1 METLVIYKELG
12 KLKVTPASNYDA
24 HILDA
29 RKIQDASAFESPKE
43 IIDYYVK
50 WFGSSESDFLV
61 KC

>member
-29 RKIQDASAFESPKE
+29 RKIQDASAFRSPAE
-43 IIDYYVK
+43 VIEYYCT
-50 WFGSSESDFLV
+50 WFGSSKDDFIV